1 VPSLQIALAG
11 NALPDMMPASDPVVR
26 SLDPGMASCR
36 HRRIPT
42 MKSDTILS
50 LSRRRLLASMPA
62 VAAAAVPAAATA
74 LPALAAAVPDPERD
88 RRAAIIA
95 AQLDSLD
102 ALPNDQA
109 HKVLTAISEVLKC
122 GIRNHEHDAPL
133 MALKPQFDEVFE
145 DWWKRAE
152 ASKLDLAAF
161 EAELERRTGVT
172 LAQSQELER
181 GGPEF
186 EAWRTARM
194 ALVDE
199 GWPSSQWPPRS
210 DEEINQAANKMYE
223 MIDKILDHSAITRAG
238 LELQTRAMI
247 LHGYDDWDDRTASFF
262 GNMAVF
268 FGWELPPSVMAGLLL
283 RGWHGG
289 DEGDDEESEGKA

>member
-122 GIRNHEHDAPL
+122 GIRNHDHDAPL

-145 DWWKRAE
+145 DWWRRKE
-152 ASKLDLAAF
+152 ASKLNLDQYSP
-161 EAELERRTGVT
+161 RT
-172 LAQSQELER
+172 
-181 GGPEF
+181 
-186 EAWRTARM
+186 
-194 ALVDE
+194 
-199 GWPSSQWPPRS
+199 
-210 DEEINQAANKMYE
+210 DEEVEREADKLYE
-223 MIDKILDHSAITRAG
+223 LIDKILDHSAITREG
-238 LELQTRAMI
+238 LALQTRAMI
-247 LHGYDDWDDRTASFF
+247 LHGYDDWDDRTARFF

-268 FGWELPPSVMAGLLL
+268 FGWELPPSLIAGLM
-283 RGWHGG
+283 GWNDG
-289 DEGDDEESEGKA
+289 DEGDDEESEGEA